1 MKVTY
6 AAVFEPRA
14 PERRKL
20 VDGLKKAGL
29 RVSAALEPGS
39 LAREQLVV
47 LGPSVSGA
55 QASSLARKVRAGRSE
70 VLVLSAQRK
79 GFKASFA
86 DGVLPLPVSAN
97 DLKLRLPELVKL
109 LGVAGGKKKAPPPE
123 RTEVRAQEPI
133 LDPFTGFYTF
143 NHFKEI
149 VFVEVKRARRYGFP
163 VAIALI
169 AFDPVDVKVDREL
182 HSQLMG
188 GLALAVRRSLRD
200 IDYPV
205 QYGVDRVMLLLPH
218 TDLQGALV
226 VSRRI
231 CERVAKA
238 SLPFG
243 KQVLRPTISI
253 GVSAGAAK
261 DGEFSFGDLAA
272 RAQTALENALSAGGN
287 QVQFG
292 SALDLTGQDAAGT
305 GTASGQPS

>member
-1 MKVTY
+1 MKVSH
-6 AAVFEPRA
+6 AAVFEPRL

-29 RVSAALEPGS
+29 KVSDASGPEAL
-39 LAREQLVV
+39 RKEQLVV
-47 LGPSVSGA
+47 LGPSVPRPQGLAKQIRAARPGA
-55 QASSLARKVRAGRSE
+55 
-70 VLVLSAQRK
+70 LVLAAQRT
-79 GFKASFA
+79 GFKASYA
-86 DGVLPLPVSAN
+86 DGVLPLPISAL
-97 DLKLRLPELVKL
+97 DLKVRLPELL
-109 LGVAGGKKKAPPPE
+109 QLREAPAKKKPAVAELRP
-123 RTEVRAQEPI
+123 AEPI
-133 LDPFTGFYTF
+133 LDPFTSFYTF

-169 AFDPVDVKVDREL
+169 AFDPLNTKVDRDL

-205 QYGVDRVMLLLPH
+205 QYGVDRVLLLLPH

-238 SLPFG
+238 SLPLG
-243 KQVLRPTISI
+243 KQVLRPSISI

-272 RAQTALENALSAGGN
+272 RAQTALEGALAAGGN

-292 SALDLTGQDAAGT
+292 TALDVPAAAGDPVT
-305 GTASGQPS
+305 G